1 MRYESKRDLPSTI
14 QDVLPERAQEIYLR
28 AYQRAWE
35 EYKEPERVGLSREML
50 AHQQGWNAVK
60 QVYVQDQGTGEW
72 RLVGE

>member
-35 EYKEPERVGLSREML
+35 EYQEPERVGLSREML
-50 AHQQGWNAVK
+50 AH
-60 QVYVQDQGTGEW
+60 
-72 RLVGE
+72 